1 MENCWFFLA
10 IFRNV
15 QYNNLMTPVR
25 AYFALR
31 SLLER
36 GLVPVIMRVTRLLSV
51 LAVLI
56 LLLSGCMIKTMD
68 ELYSLPRRSEDDN
81 NLQSAINQVMAG
93 LEYSAP
99 IQGEN
104 QQTVQLAD
112 LTGDGT
118 AEAIL
123 FAKGSGEMNLKIFVF
138 AKAGGS
144 YTNIARMEFPGTAFE
159 QVEYGDIDDRPG
171 QELVVG
177 RQMGNEVLHALS
189 VYSFATGAQETILT
203 AGYTRFL
210 TTDLNAD
217 GAQDVFIL
225 RPGVDEASG
234 VAELYYHAGGQME
247 RSTEATMSMPVDKLK
262 RIATGGM
269 CRGTQAVFVASNYD
283 DDTIITDVYTVVD
296 GRFTNVSLSSES
308 GTSVKTMR
316 NYYVYGDDIEGD
328 GLIELPALVER
339 EEDAQGAPQDF
350 IRWYNLTTTGEE
362 LDKVF
367 TYHNYT
373 ERWYVRL
380 DKAWMDGVQVTR
392 GNVHGGIT
400 GYVFSLRGK
409 TLFTIYAFTG
419 DGRTITAQTD
429 GLFILSET
437 NEVTYGASLGSA
449 ANAAGVTKEDLI
461 QRFNFIQEDWKTGET
476 S

>member
-1 MENCWFFLA
+1 VGK
-10 IFRNV
+10 I
-15 QYNNLMTPVR
+15 T
-25 AYFALR
+25 LR
-31 SLLER
+31 
-36 GLVPVIMRVTRLLSV
+36 LVAVMLTMSV
-51 LAVLI
+51 
-56 LLLSGCMIKTMD
+56 LLSGCMIKTMD
-68 ELYSLPRRSEDDN
+68 ELYSLPERSEDYND
-81 NLQSAINQVMAG
+81 LQSAINQVMGG

-138 AKAGGS
+138 AKRDGV
-144 YTNIARMEFPGTAFE
+144 YTNIASMEFPGTAFE
-159 QVEYGDIDDRPG
+159 QVEYGNIDQRPG

-210 TTDLNAD
+210 TVDLNAD

-225 RPGVDEASG
+225 RPGGDEASG
-234 VAELYYHAGGQME
+234 VAELYCHANGQIE
-247 RSTEATMSMPVDKLK
+247 RSNEAAMSMPVDRLK

-283 DDTIITDVYTVVD
+283 EDTIITDVYTVVD
-296 GRFTNVSLSSES
+296 GRFTNVSLSTES

-316 NYYVYGDDIEGD
+316 NYYVYGDDLDGD

-339 EEDAQGAPQDF
+339 QEVTGEVPQDF
-350 IRWYNLTTTGEE
+350 IRWYNLTTTGDEI
-362 LDKVF
+362 DKVF
-367 TYHNYT
+367 TYHNYN
-373 ERWYVRL
+373 EHWFVHL
-380 DKAWMDGVQVTR
+380 DKAWMQSIQVTR
-392 GNVHGGIT
+392 GNERAGIF
-400 GYVFSLRGK
+400 GYVFSLNDRE
-409 TLFTIYAFTG
+409 LFTIYAFTG
-419 DGRTITAQTD
+419 NGRTVNAKSG
-429 GLFILSET
+429 GLFVLSET
-437 NEVTYGASLGSA
+437 NEVTYGAALGSLA
-449 ANAAGVTKEDLI
+449 RSEGITEDNLI

-476 S
+476 A

>member
-1 MENCWFFLA
+1 M
-10 IFRNV
+10 
-15 QYNNLMTPVR
+15 QP
-25 AYFALR
+25 
-31 SLLER
+31 LER
-36 GLVPVIMRVTRLLSV
+36 GLLPVMTRVTRLLTL

-56 LLLSGCMIKTMD
+56 SLLSGCMIKTMD
-68 ELYSLPRRSEDDN
+68 ELYSLPKRSEDYND
-81 NLQSAINQVMAG
+81 LQSAINQVMGG

-118 AEAIL
+118 AEAVL
-123 FAKGSGEMNLKIFVF
+123 FAKGSGEMNLKVFVF
-138 AKAGGS
+138 AKHEGV
-144 YTNIARMEFPGTAFE
+144 YTNIAKMEFPGTAFE
-159 QVEYGDIDDRPG
+159 QVEYGDVDSRPG

-189 VYSFATGAQETILT
+189 VYSFATGAQEMILT

-210 TTDLNAD
+210 TMDLNAD

-225 RPGVDEASG
+225 RPGGDEASG
-234 VAELYYHAGGQME
+234 VAELYYHADGQME
-247 RSTEATMSMPVDKLK
+247 RSTEAAMSMPVDKLK

-283 DDTIITDVYTVVD
+283 EDTIITDVYTVVD
-296 GRFTNVSLSSES
+296 GRFTNISLSNES

-316 NYYVYGDDIEGD
+316 NYYVYGDDIDGD
-328 GLIELPALVER
+328 GLIELPALVEQ
-339 EEDAQGAPQDF
+339 EEAPQDAPQDF
-350 IRWYNLTTTGEE
+350 IRWYNLTTTGQEI
-362 LDKVF
+362 DKVF

-380 DKAWMDGVQVTR
+380 DKAWIDGVRVTR
-392 GNVHGGIT
+392 SDEHGGT
-400 GYVFSLRGK
+400 SGYVFSLDGRI
-409 TLFTIYAFTG
+409 LFTIYAFTG
-419 DGRTITAQTD
+419 DGRAVTARTD
-429 GLFILSET
+429 GLFILNET

-449 ANAAGVTKEDLI
+449 ANAAGVTKENLI